1 LITKK
6 RIIYME
12 KEKSIT
18 ALIWALLSPAE
29 QARLKQSLI
38 SLEILERIR
47 FHENDTRSRDKILT
61 TLTTKFDGLYTGILE
76 EIEKSQ
82 GAGE

>member
-1 LITKK
+1 
-6 RIIYME
+6 ME

-18 ALIWALLSPAE
+18 AYVWALLSPTE
-29 QARLKQSLI
+29 QERLRQSLI

-76 EIEKSQ
+76 EIEKSK

>member
-1 LITKK
+1 
-6 RIIYME
+6 ME

-18 ALIWALLSPAE
+18 ALIWALLSPE
-29 QARLKQSLI
+29 EKERYKRSLI
-38 SLEILERIR
+38 SVEILERIR

-61 TLTTKFDGLYTGILE
+61 TQINKFDGLYIGILE
-76 EIEKSQ
+76 EFEKSA

>member
-1 LITKK
+1 
-6 RIIYME
+6 ME

-18 ALIWALLSPAE
+18 ALIWALLSPEE

-38 SLEILERIR
+38 SVEILERIR

-76 EIEKSQ
+76 EIEKST

>member
-1 LITKK
+1 
-6 RIIYME
+6 ME

-18 ALIWALLSPAE
+18 ALIWALLSPEE
-29 QARLKQSLI
+29 QARYKRSLI
-38 SLEILERIR
+38 SVEILERIR

-76 EIEKSQ
+76 EIEKST

>member
-1 LITKK
+1 
-6 RIIYME
+6 ME

-18 ALIWALLSPAE
+18 AYVWALLSPEE
-29 QARLKQSLI
+29 QARLQRSLI
-38 SLEILERIR
+38 SVEILERIR

-76 EIEKSQ
+76 EIEKSA
-82 GAGE
+82 GA

>member
-1 LITKK
+1 
-6 RIIYME
+6 ME

-29 QARLKQSLI
+29 RERLKQSLI
-38 SLEILERIR
+38 SVEILERIR

-61 TLTTKFDGLYTGILE
+61 TQINKFDGLYTGILE
-76 EIEKSQ
+76 EFEKST
-82 GAGE
+82 GA

>member
-1 LITKK
+1 
-6 RIIYME
+6 ME

-18 ALIWALLSPAE
+18 ALIWALLSPE
-29 QARLKQSLI
+29 EKERLKQSLI
-38 SLEILERIR
+38 SVEILERIR

-61 TLTTKFDGLYTGILE
+61 TQINKFDGLYIGILE
-76 EIEKSQ
+76 EFEKSK

>member
-1 LITKK
+1 
-6 RIIYME
+6 ME

-18 ALIWALLSPAE
+18 ALIWALLSPEE
-29 QARLKQSLI
+29 QARLQRALI
-38 SLEILERIR
+38 SLEVLERIR

-76 EIEKSQ
+76 EFEKST
-82 GAGE
+82 GA

>member
-1 LITKK
+1 
-6 RIIYME
+6 ME

-18 ALIWALLSPAE
+18 ALIWALLSPEE

-38 SLEILERIR
+38 SVEILERIR

-76 EIEKSQ
+76 EQQKSA
-82 GAGE
+82 GA

>member
-1 LITKK
+1 MITKEHT
-6 RIIYME
+6 IYMT

-18 ALIWALLSPAE
+18 ALIWGLLSPE
-29 QARLKQSLI
+29 EKIRLKQSLI
-38 SLEILERIR
+38 SVEILERIR

-76 EIEKSQ
+76 EFEKSA

>member
-1 LITKK
+1 
-6 RIIYME
+6 ME

-18 ALIWALLSPAE
+18 ALIWALLSPE
-29 QARLKQSLI
+29 EKERYKRSLI
-38 SLEILERIR
+38 SVEILERIR

-61 TLTTKFDGLYTGILE
+61 TQINKFDGLYTGILE

>member
-1 LITKK
+1 
-6 RIIYME
+6 ME

-18 ALIWALLSPAE
+18 ALIWALLSPE
-29 QARLKQSLI
+29 EKERLKQSLI
-38 SLEILERIR
+38 SVEILERIR